1 MENQN
6 SKFCANC
13 GEKLSIAAIICPKC
27 GCEVSKT
34 PRKLNTKNNF
44 LGKVGLITSLYGVLL
59 YIFTIIRMLLNNTP
73 FSYNDFID
81 ILNNNL
87 RPLLII
93 TVGLVLSLHERK
105 TNKDGSNGAAI
116 FLSILAY
123 FLCVVSIIINIII
136 LLTHNN

>member
-34 PRKLNTKNNF
+34 PRKLNTNNNF

-59 YIFTIIRMLLNNTP
+59 YIFTIIRMLLNNTS

-105 TNKDGSNGAAI
+105 TKKDGSNGAAI

>member
-27 GCEVSKT
+27 GCEVSIT
-34 PRKLNTKNNF
+34 PRKLNTNNYF
-44 LGKVGLITSLYGVLL
+44 LGKVGLITSLYGVFL
-59 YIFTIIRMLLNNTP
+59 YIFTIIRMLLNNTS

-93 TVGLVLSLHERK
+93 TVNWFYHYMKKKKERWK
-105 TNKDGSNGAAI
+105 YGAAI

-123 FLCVVSIIINIII
+123 FLCVVSTSSIS
-136 LLTHNN
+136 LFLHNN